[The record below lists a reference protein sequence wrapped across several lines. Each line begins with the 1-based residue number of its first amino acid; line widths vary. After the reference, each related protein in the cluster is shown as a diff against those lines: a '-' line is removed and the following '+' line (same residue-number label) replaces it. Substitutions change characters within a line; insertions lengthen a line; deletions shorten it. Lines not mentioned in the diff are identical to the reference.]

1 MSTEQELELAAQNVK
16 AAYRQAAYVLNA
28 SASSIKPGTPSSIR
42 ADANT
47 VLGHME
53 RVRDAV
59 ETALN
64 MLNENTVGV
73 RPGQMEE

>member
-16 AAYRQAAYVLNA
+16 TAYRQAAYVLNA
-28 SASSIKPGTPSSIR
+28 SASSIVPANPGTIR
-42 ADANT
+42 ADAVT
-47 VLGHME
+47 VLGHLE

-59 ETALN
+59 ETALE
-64 MLNENTVGV
+64 MLKNTTVGV